1 MQSRRFSGLPLIG
14 ILAVIYFIAGKLG
27 LMLASLHASAS
38 PVWPPAGIALAGLLL
53 LGYRAWPAIFIG
65 AFLVNVTTAG
75 NVATSFAIATGNT
88 LEALV
93 GAWLVN
99 RFAGGTNVFDRLQ
112 GVFKFALAAGI
123 STIISPAFGVT
134 SLGVAGFANWA
145 NYGAIW
151 LTWWLGDATGDLVF
165 TPLVLLW
172 SVASKRRWNKKEAAE
187 VGALLLLL
195 VLLSGVVFGGWPG
208 VSARNYPIV
217 LICGPIVIW
226 TAFRFTQ
233 RETATGIFILSAI
246 AVWGTLHGFG
256 PFVSETENQSLLAV
270 QWWTA
275 ALSITAIA
283 LSAGMA
289 ERRRVEEELQQQK
302 VVVETANRTKDHFPA
317 MLSHELRTPITR
329 VISALESPETE
340 PAQTEEDTSLEPKSY
355 LEPEIAHLLL
365 IDVAGYSKLL
375 INEQIELLQ
384 QLNQIVR
391 STDCFRSAEA
401 SGKLNRVPMGD
412 GMALLFFRSPEE
424 PVRCA
429 LEISGALRDHP
440 HIRLRM
446 GVHSGPVNR
455 ITDVNDKTN
464 FAGSGINVAQ
474 RVLDCG
480 DAEHIL
486 LSAHVAEDLAQY
498 PHWQPCLHDLG
509 ECEVKHG
516 LRLHLFNLC
525 KENLGNPQVPEKLR
539 RRRKWKQESDIVHPV
554 SLPRRPRSL
563 LVLTLVVAALAMVI
577 SSLTFFQRVSLRM
590 TPSTP
595 PEKSIAILPF
605 ENLSDQKENA
615 YFADGVQDEI
625 LTALT
630 KIADLKVISRM
641 STMQYK
647 TTAEHNVREI
657 ANALGVAH
665 VLEGTVQRAG
675 GRVRVS
681 AQLID
686 ARTDTQLWAER
697 YDRDDADVFAI
708 ESELAGKIVAQ
719 LQAKISPSEKAAIEK
734 PSTTDLAA
742 YDLYLRAQ
750 ELFAD
755 TSDPIHAR
763 EKLPQAAQLLDE
775 AVGRDPHFI
784 QAWCLLS
791 RVHGAAYFRGHD
803 HTPARLGLANAAV
816 QTALRLQPDAGEAH
830 LALAIYYYNG
840 FRDYG
845 RARSELVIARRALP
859 NSADVFRYTGMIDRR
874 EGHWDEA
881 TRNLER
887 AIELDPRNVFTLNQ
901 LALAY
906 GWQHRYADEV
916 RTYDRALAIIPGD
929 PVFRINL
936 ALVALDW
943 RADIK
948 PFQATLAT
956 LVAENPGL
964 PLDLDALDSAL
975 CERPATAATRALTN
989 YPHEGVVRNGVNYPR
1004 AYWDGVVARCQGDSA
1019 KAQAAFTAARK
1030 EVEKTVESQPD
1041 FAAALS
1047 LLGMIDAGL
1056 ERKEEAIRE
1065 GRRGCELLPISKDA
1079 IDGTDLAINLAQIYA
1094 WTGEK
1099 DRAIEQIEAVE
1110 RVPNTLSYGLLKL
1123 HPYWDSLRGDP
1134 RFEKIVATL
1143 APK

>member
-38 PVWPPAGIALAGLLL
+38 PVWPPAGIALAASLL

-75 NVATSFAIATGNT
+75 NVATSFAIAAGNT

-134 SLGVAGFANWA
+134 SLGVAGFADWT

-195 VLLSGVVFGGWPG
+195 VVLSAVVFGGWPA
-208 VSARNYPIV
+208 VSARTYPIA
-217 LICGPIVIW
+217 LICGAVLIW
-226 TAFRFTQ
+226 TAFRFT
-233 RETATGIFILSAI
+233 RRGTATGIFILSAI

-256 PFVSETENQSLLAV
+256 PFVRETENQSLLAL

-275 ALSITAIA
+275 VLSITAMA

-302 VVVETANRTKDHFPA
+302 LVVKSANRTKDHFPA
-317 MLSHELRTPITR
+317 VLPHELRTPLTP
-329 VISALESPETE
+329 VISALESLEKE
-340 PAQTEEDTSLEPKSY
+340 PAQTEEDKAVETKYY

-384 QLNQIVR
+384 ELNQIVR

-429 LEISGALRDHP
+429 LEISGALQDHP

-446 GVHSGPVNR
+446 GIHSGPVNR

-486 LSAHVAEDLAQY
+486 LSAHVAEDLAQSR
-498 PHWQPCLHDLG
+498 HWQPWLHDLG

-539 RRRKWKQESDIVHPV
+539 RRRQWKQESDIVHPV
-554 SLPRRPRSL
+554 SLPRWPK
-563 LVLTLVVAALAMVI
+563 AALAIAFLVSAVALVI
-577 SSLTFFQRVSLRM
+577 GSLMFFNRAPPRTMARALSALAAI
-590 TPSTP
+590 
-595 PEKSIAILPF
+595 PEKSIAVLPF
-605 ENLSDQKENA
+605 ENLSNEKENA

-625 LTALT
+625 LTGLSRVT
-630 KIADLKVISRM
+630 DLKVISRT
-641 STMQYK
+641 SVMQYK
-647 TTAEHNVREI
+647 AGPRPNLREV
-657 ANALGVAH
+657 ATDLGVAH

-675 GRVRVS
+675 GRVRVN

-686 ARTDTQLWAER
+686 ARTDSQLWAER
-697 YDRDDADVFAI
+697 YDRDVADVFAI

-719 LQAKISPSEKAAIEK
+719 LQAKISPSEKEAIEQK
-734 PSTTDLAA
+734 PTADLTAH
-742 YDLYLRAQ
+742 DLYIRAKT
-750 ELFAD
+750 LITTAVFS
-755 TSDPIHAR
+755 T
-763 EKLPQAAQLLDE
+763 PQAESLSE
-775 AVGRDPHFI
+775 AVRLLNEAIERDPAF
-784 QAWCLLS
+784 AL
-791 RVHGAAYFRGHD
+791 AYYQLAEAHDLIYFGGLD
-803 HTPARLGLANAAV
+803 HTPARLAMADAAI
-816 QTALRLQPDAGEAH
+816 QSLTRLLPNSGEAH
-830 LALAIYYYNG
+830 LALAKHLYWGYHDYN
-840 FRDYG
+840 
-845 RARSELVIARRALP
+845 RARKELDLAQKSLP
-859 NSADVFRYTGMIDRR
+859 NDPLVFEILGYIDRR
-874 EGHWDEA
+874 QGRWAES
-881 TRNLER
+881 TKSLER
-887 AIELDPRNVFTLNQ
+887 AIELDPQNPGFLKQ
-901 LALAY
+901 LADSYVCLR
-906 GWQHRYADEV
+906 QYADAERV
-916 RTYDRALAIIPGD
+916 LDR
-929 PVFRINL
+929 VFSFVSKYSIFR
-936 ALVALDW
+936 V
-943 RADIK
+943 
-948 PFQATLAT
+948 
-956 LVAENPGL
+956 
-964 PLDLDALDSAL
+964 
-975 CERPATAATRALTN
+975 
-989 YPHEGVVRNGVNYPR
+989 YR
-1004 AYWDGVVARCQGDSA
+1004 AYIVLEFHSY
-1019 KAQAAFTAARK
+1019 
-1030 EVEKTVESQPD
+1030 
-1041 FAAALS
+1041 
-1047 LLGMIDAGL
+1047 LL
-1056 ERKEEAIRE
+1056 
-1065 GRRGCELLPISKDA
+1065 
-1079 IDGTDLAINLAQIYA
+1079 N
-1094 WTGEK
+1094 
-1099 DRAIEQIEAVE
+1099 
-1110 RVPNTLSYGLLKL
+1110 
-1123 HPYWDSLRGDP
+1123 
-1134 RFEKIVATL
+1134 
-1143 APK
+1143 